1 MDLLQVSRWPLW
13 SNPDSRLYIDKIFA
27 RSSRYANWE
36 PARQIELGDY
46 GMIDRTTGEFHK
58 EGNIFVLES
67 TKEFAKTELSIT
79 TGATDHIQ
87 EYVSIDTSKANFK
100 LDNEAEVPFLA
111 TAALKTRY
119 KFSKRRGA
127 VLVMHCPQPSTLEG
141 DLAKLPS
148 EEIRG
153 KHLVTQVIKCP
164 HYFMFLSQKEA
175 GHVSLVLQV
184 DAPVP
189 AGMQAGSS
197 VGGVWHRSGIQGSY
211 KASQPGQEYTPLF
224 QTKVLKKLTR
234 LRGARPPSTAEEG
247 WVPSAPPWEM
257 LDSNG
262 KEWNGDNNDDDDD
275 DSDSDSEDNDS
286 EDDGG
291 NEKRR

>member
-1 MDLLQVSRWPLW
+1 
-13 SNPDSRLYIDKIFA
+13 
-27 RSSRYANWE
+27 
-36 PARQIELGDY
+36 
-46 GMIDRTTGEFHK
+46 MIDRTTGEFQK
-58 EGNIFVLES
+58 DGNIFALES
-67 TKEFAKTELSIT
+67 TKEFAKTELSIKA
-79 TGATDHIQ
+79 GATDYVQ
-87 EYVSIDTSKANFK
+87 EYVSINATKADFK
-100 LDNEAEVPFLA
+100 LDTEAEVPFLA

-127 VLVMHCPQPSTLEG
+127 ILVMHRPQPSTLEG
-141 DLAKLPS
+141 ELAKLPS
-148 EEIRG
+148 EDIRG
-153 KHLVTQVIKCP
+153 KHLVTQVIRCP
-164 HYFMFLSQKEA
+164 DYFMFLSQKEA
-175 GHVSLVLQV
+175 GHVSLILQV
-184 DAPVP
+184 DVPVP

-275 DSDSDSEDNDS
+275 DDDDSDSDSEEDGS
-286 EDDGG
+286 EEGGSEENGSNSKEKDGD
-291 NEKRR
+291 